1 MNFVPESGRGVP
13 HFHLSVLASGDDVL
27 SVRRVREAGH
37 VVEVTLLL
45 EHVSLRLPLPH
56 EELAET
62 GATETDPVSGRVD
75 DNAADLLRAGS
86 SVRVPFH

>member
-45 EHVSLRLPLPH
+45 EHVRLRLPLPH
-56 EELAET
+56 KELAET
-62 GATETDPVSGRVD
+62 GATEADPVSGRVEG
-75 DNAADLLRAGS
+75 NAAYLLR
-86 SVRVPFH
+86 VVHHQ